1 MDGLDLA
8 VWVFLG
14 ALAAVVLWAVV
25 TYNKLVRLRNRADA
39 VWADI
44 EVQLKR
50 RHDLVPNLVETVE
63 AYAVHERATLDEV
76 TQARRQAVEASS
88 TDDATRAENVLTG
101 ALGRLLA
108 TAEDY
113 PELEA
118 EDRFQDLHKDLSRLE
133 DVIALARQAYNLS
146 VQAYNNA
153 VQTVP
158 TNVVA
163 WVASFPA
170 REFLSAPASEREV
183 PEAEFDLPPIP
194 AR

>member
-1 MDGLDLA
+1 MDALDLA

-25 TYNKLVRLRNRADA
+25 TYNRLVRLRNRADA

-76 TQARRQAVEASS
+76 TLARRQAVDASS
-88 TDDATRAENVLTG
+88 ADDATRAENVLSG

-108 TAEDY
+108 TAENY

-118 EDRFQDLHKDLSRLE
+118 EDRFQDLHNDLRRLE

-158 TNVVA
+158 TNIVA
-163 WVASFPA
+163 GTFGFVT
-170 REFLSAPASEREV
+170 REFFEIEEPVREAPQVR
-183 PEAEFDLPPIP
+183 F
-194 AR
+194 